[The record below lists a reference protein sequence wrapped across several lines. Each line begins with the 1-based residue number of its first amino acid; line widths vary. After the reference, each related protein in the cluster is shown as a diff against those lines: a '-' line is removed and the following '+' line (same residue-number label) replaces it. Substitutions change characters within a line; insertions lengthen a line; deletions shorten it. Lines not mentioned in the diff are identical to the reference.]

1 MVRLRCTTSV
11 YDQHLWLNLFS
22 FWFLCPHFSF
32 LHDSQNCALIFRI
45 AEFYTSAVPGQ
56 VCVLRIINEYIG
68 TIAAYNWKLGT
79 IVEFFQLCLVGD
91 VSMLFF
97 ALFGVQQTWAQVFTD
112 PYTKRKEKNTY
123 FRSDC
128 MFNLSSLSPNC
139 WTNPSWP
146 ELFSVTFGVLLD
158 HVRSSSRPC
167 LTCLCLSQFC
177 FVLLQLCMSGSVL
190 LFLWPICLLCLSSW
204 VVIHVCHLLTFL
216 NLWIYDYEFTL
227 I

>member
-56 VCVLRIINEYIG
+56 VCLLRIINEYIG

-97 ALFGVQQTWAQVFTD
+97 ALFGVQQTWAQAFTN
-112 PYTKRKEKNTY
+112 PYTKRKEKNTS

-158 HVRSSSRPC
+158 HIRSSSRSRPEFFSAMFD
-167 LTCLCLSQFC
+167 LSLFKPILFC
-177 FVLLQLCMSGSVL
+177 SSATLYVWFCSTFSMTNLFALFV
-190 LFLWPICLLCLSSW
+190 
-204 VVIHVCHLLTFL
+204 
-216 NLWIYDYEFTL
+216 
-227 I
+227 